1 MRVNEKLGVP
11 EGINQEANRLY
22 RKLLR
27 DIDDLSLYTF
37 TELDENESEY
47 LITIGTYNINI
58 QDLKLKSVPFDLKL
72 IYHSEVDKPTMVSAS
87 YSTNLRYSDK
97 NDKILIVPNIDD
109 SALSITIAVGDGDSQ
124 NLNDIINTIK
134 NELTSKT
141 IAHELMHMYD
151 EHKKKIGSIVSKSE
165 YNSFQNIAS
174 FPKLISDFLYLLYYT
189 SSNEN
194 TVRPTEIYHD
204 MLEKEITKS
213 DFVNYMKDNDIIT
226 KLSNAEKFSMKEF
239 KDKLNNDKEVIE
251 TVDKMSNNGYDRIGS
266 YADDI
271 LNLLMINLINENID
285 TVRNILKNY
294 IDRSTS
300 PFDMLF
306 SSFMGTSSE
315 DNEKAD
321 SFFKKI
327 VKSYM
332 KYKNNH
338 DKYFDILEKRL
349 NFAGKKMKRKLYKL
363 YDMLDTDKKKTG
375 DIFNWELHTKIN
387 SKNKKNE
394 SFILDFKSFKFNDK

>member
-87 YSTNLRYSDK
+87 YSTNIRYSDE
-97 NDKILIVPNIDD
+97 NDKINIVPNIDD
-109 SALSITIAVGDGDSQ
+109 SALSITIAVGDNQ

-151 EHKKKIGSIVSKSE
+151 EHKTKIGSIVSKSE
-165 YNSFQNIAS
+165 YTTFQSISS
-174 FPKLISDFLYLLYYT
+174 FPKLISDFLYLLYFT

-251 TVDKMSNNGYDRIGS
+251 IVDKMSNNEYDRIGS

-315 DNEKAD
+315 DNEKVD

-338 DKYFDILEKRL
+338 DKYFDILEKRVIK
-349 NFAGKKMKRKLYKL
+349 NIDKR
-363 YDMLDTDKKKTG
+363 
-375 DIFNWELHTKIN
+375 
-387 SKNKKNE
+387 
-394 SFILDFKSFKFNDK
+394 DFYHI

>member
-11 EGINQEANRLY
+11 EGINQEANKLH
-22 RKLLR
+22 RKLFK
-27 DIDDLSLYTF
+27 DIDELSLYVVPKVN
-37 TELDENESEY
+37 EENPEY
-47 LITIGTYNINI
+47 KITIGMYNINI
-58 QDLKLKSVPFDLKL
+58 QDLKLKNVPFELKI
-72 IYHSEVDKPTMVSAS
+72 IYHPDVKEPTMVSAS
-87 YSTNLRYSDK
+87 YSTYLNYKESK
-97 NDKILIVPNIDD
+97 DKISIDPNIDD
-109 SALSITIAVGDGDSQ
+109 STLSITIAVKDNQ
-124 NLNDIINTIK
+124 NLEDIVDVIK

-151 EHKKKIGSIVSKSE
+151 EHKRKSGSIISKSE
-165 YNSFQNIAS
+165 YDTFQSISS

-213 DFVNYMKDNDIIT
+213 DFVNYMKDNDIIS
-226 KLSNAEKFSMKEF
+226 KLSKAEKFSMKEF

-251 TVDKMSNNGYDRIGS
+251 IVAKMSNNGYDRIGS

-285 TVRNILKNY
+285 TIKNILKNY
-294 IDRSTS
+294 VDRSTS

-315 DNEKAD
+315 DNEKVD

-332 KYKNNH
+332 KYENNH
-338 DKYFDILEKRL
+338 DKYFYILEKRL

>member
-1 MRVNEKLGVP
+1 MRINEKLGVP
-11 EGINQEANRLY
+11 EGINQEANRLH

-37 TELDENESEY
+37 TKLDENESEY

-72 IYHSEVDKPTMVSAS
+72 IYHPEVDKPTMVSAA

-97 NDKILIVPNIDD
+97 NDKISIVPNIDD
-109 SALSITIAVGDGDSQ
+109 SALSITIAVGDNQ

-174 FPKLISDFLYLLYYT
+174 FPKLISDFLYLLYFT

-226 KLSNAEKFSMKEF
+226 KLSNAENFSIKEF

-294 IDRSTS
+294 VDRSTS

-315 DNEKAD
+315 DNEKVD

-332 KYKNNH
+332 KYENNH
-338 DKYFDILEKRL
+338 DKYFYILEKRL

>member
-1 MRVNEKLGVP
+1 
-11 EGINQEANRLY
+11 
-22 RKLLR
+22 
-27 DIDDLSLYTF
+27 
-37 TELDENESEY
+37 
-47 LITIGTYNINI
+47 
-58 QDLKLKSVPFDLKL
+58 
-72 IYHSEVDKPTMVSAS
+72 MVSAS
-87 YSTNLRYSDK
+87 YSTNLRYIDK
-97 NDKILIVPNIDD
+97 NDKISIVPNIDD
-109 SALSITIAVGDGDSQ
+109 SALSITIAVGDNQ
-124 NLNDIINTIK
+124 NLKDIINTIK

-165 YNSFQNIAS
+165 YTTFQSISS

-266 YADDI
+266 YSDDI

-285 TVRNILKNY
+285 TIKNILKNY
-294 IDRSTS
+294 VNRSTN
-300 PFDMLF
+300 PFDNLF
-306 SSFMGTSSE
+306 SSFMGISSMN
-315 DNEKAD
+315 NEKTEKVD
-321 SFFKKI
+321 LFFSKI
-327 VKSYM
+327 VSSYM
-332 KYKNNH
+332 KYENNH

-394 SFILDFKSFKFNDK
+394 SFILDFKSFKFNDKGSE

>member
-1 MRVNEKLGVP
+1 MKVNEKLGVP
-11 EGINQEANRLY
+11 EGINQEANKLH

-27 DIDDLSLYTF
+27 DIVDLSLYTF

-174 FPKLISDFLYLLYYT
+174 FPKLISDFLYLLYFT

-226 KLSNAEKFSMKEF
+226 KLSNAENFSIKEF

-251 TVDKMSNNGYDRIGS
+251 TVDKMSNNGYERIGS

-271 LNLLMINLINENID
+271 LNLLMINLINENLD
-285 TVRNILKNY
+285 TIKNILKNY
-294 IDRSTS
+294 VDRSIS
-300 PFDMLF
+300 PFDILF

-315 DNEKAD
+315 DNEKVD

>member
-1 MRVNEKLGVP
+1 MKVNEKLGVP

-72 IYHSEVDKPTMVSAS
+72 IYHPEVDEPTMVSAA

-97 NDKILIVPNIDD
+97 NDKINIVPNIDD

-174 FPKLISDFLYLLYYT
+174 FPKLISDFLYLLYFT

-226 KLSNAEKFSMKEF
+226 KLSNAENFSMKEF

-251 TVDKMSNNGYDRIGS
+251 TVDRMTKDGYERIGS
-266 YADDI
+266 YSDDI

>member
-11 EGINQEANRLY
+11 EGINQEANKLH
-22 RKLLR
+22 RKLFK
-27 DIDDLSLYTF
+27 DIDELSLYVVPKV
-37 TELDENESEY
+37 NEETPEY
-47 LITIGTYNINI
+47 NITIGMYNINI
-58 QDLKLKSVPFDLKL
+58 QDLKLKRVPFDLKL
-72 IYHSEVDKPTMVSAS
+72 IYHPEVDKPTMVSAS

-97 NDKILIVPNIDD
+97 NDKISIVPNIDD
-109 SALSITIAVGDGDSQ
+109 SALSITIAVKDNQ
-124 NLNDIINTIK
+124 NLEDIVDVIK

-165 YNSFQNIAS
+165 YTTFQSISS

-189 SSNEN
+189 SYNEN

-226 KLSNAEKFSMKEF
+226 KLSNSEKFSMKEF

-271 LNLLMINLINENID
+271 LNLLMINLINENLD

-338 DKYFDILEKRL
+338 DKYFDILEKDL
-349 NFAGKKMKRKLYKL
+349 TLQERK
-363 YDMLDTDKKKTG
+363 
-375 DIFNWELHTKIN
+375 
-387 SKNKKNE
+387 
-394 SFILDFKSFKFNDK
+394 